1 MKALFIR
8 CAASIGFATLA
19 MVVVEPVAAQVQGQI
34 QYPSQ
39 YPAQYPSQSQEV
51 AHVLQIAPRMVTI
64 PQQQCQQVLV
74 QGQDNS
80 TAGTIIGGVAGGILG
95 NQVGRG
101 DGRAAATALG
111 AVVGAFSGSALG
123 GRDAGAAQYRTVCNT
138 VPVTVQQ
145 GEIVTFEFRG
155 RQFTQIFSN

>member
-1 MKALFIR
+1 MKTLPTR
-8 CAASIGFATLA
+8 CAALIGFATLA
-19 MVVVEPVAAQVQGQI
+19 TVAVEPVQAQVQGQI
-34 QYPSQ
+34 QYPS
-39 YPAQYPSQSQEV
+39 QYPSQSQEV

-101 DGRAAATALG
+101 DGRTAATALG

-123 GRDAGAAQYRTVCNT
+123 GRDAGVAQYRTVCNT

-155 RQFTQIFSN
+155 RQFTQIFAN

>member
-1 MKALFIR
+1 MKTLFIR
-8 CAASIGFATLA
+8 CAALIGFATLA
-19 MVVVEPVAAQVQGQI
+19 MVVVEPAQAQVQGQV
-34 QYPSQ
+34 
-39 YPAQYPSQSQEV
+39 QYPSQSQEV
-51 AHVLQIAPRMVTI
+51 AHVLQISPRMVTI
-64 PQQQCQQVLV
+64 AQQQCQQVLV

-101 DGRAAATALG
+101 EGRTAATALG

-123 GRDAGAAQYRTVCNT
+123 GRDAGVAQYRTVCNT

-155 RQFTQIFSN
+155 RQFTQIFAN